1 MGSSISIQIARYAT
15 QDHNRNLSVYTFL
28 CYPGI
33 LMYLC
38 IFIVIFIFIIVQN
51 KSNQKL
57 EIIQKRCIRNLCNAS
72 YNAHSDP
79 LFKKLAIPKLVDVHK
94 IQLCKFMFCY
104 LHERL
109 PTPLLTIFA
118 TNVEIHNYKTRRQ
131 FDPHVQMRHTSNI
144 AKTFIHQ
151 SPKLWLELPIVIKSS
166 NTTNSFS
173 NRLKKHLISQY

>member
-1 MGSSISIQIARYAT
+1 MSSGSFAINSSKRILSIENLKLLYYSLVHSHLNYGTILWGAAYRYRL
-15 QDHNRNLSVYTFL
+15 H
-28 CYPGI
+28 
-33 LMYLC
+33 
-38 IFIVIFIFIIVQN
+38 
-51 KSNQKL
+51 KL
-57 EIIQKRCIRNLCNAS
+57 EIIQKRCIRNVCNAS

-79 LFKKLAIPKLVDVHK
+79 LFKRLAIPKLIDVNK

-104 LHERL
+104 IHEQL

-131 FDPHVQMRHTSNI
+131 FDPHVQMRHSSNI

-166 NTTNSFS
+166 NTAKSFS
-173 NRLKKHLISQY
+173 NRLTKYLISQY